1 MSERS
6 ESEAEP
12 QRSGGGDEDS
22 GHFFELDGAAEL
34 AEDAGPARADAAD
47 RPVHARRDAAVVG
60 PPPLASNLNYRP
72 GEVVPGQATV
82 GLGPGADV
90 CFTSLADVDL
100 IVDVTGTYGP

>member
-1 MSERS
+1 VT
-6 ESEAEP
+6 AA
-12 QRSGGGDEDS
+12 
-22 GHFFELDGAAEL
+22 GANQP
-34 AEDAGPARADAAD
+34 GYVTVFPCG
-47 RPVHARRDAAVVG
+47 G